1 MVISTKYVGIID
13 PHQRLDCIPEGRAG
27 KKLKLKKEFLKYD
40 GHRSCLEGVFDLTAE
55 TRKYKATLFRFPL
68 RLRDSGS
75 DIIDKCYTPT
85 MVRDNLF
92 SSLKTEAPILLL
104 FLKNVKTLSLHEW
117 NDASTSHKCIYRL
130 SIERSDH
137 KAKCTELAEAYTK
150 SSSDATA
157 VLTSA
162 TTRTC
167 DEGTKNEYHEGTKN
181 EYHWLIINS
190 IGSDVEELR
199 ERADNMKVL
208 PWVGIAAQ
216 VPMKFELTEQKVK
229 LQNIETAASIL
240 SQLLTSHS
248 CEAAGLVDGCTSGQ
262 AFCFLPLPGSIALP
276 VNIHGYF
283 AVADSRRS
291 IKWPSH
297 DEKGEEAKW
306 NKILLE
312 KLIAPVYALLLMC
325 RSSLIWYHGT
335 SIDKCIH
342 DAYAAWPVYAEVK
355 NQKIWSEILEPV
367 LTRIIDLPILWTEAC
382 NGTWVKLKDAY
393 FLNPNEK
400 CSEVVVDMLV
410 ESGYNVV
417 RLPPKIRET
426 IFKNKTMETIV
437 TERYITVGLVQM
449 ALKRMRQELLP
460 RDHVEVY
467 TVLEYVLSHLPY
479 DGILTGIELLPLND
493 PDKLE
498 LCHFTTY
505 KNDDTAIFVFPE
517 SYREA
522 LKFLP
527 GISSVVV
534 DTKIP
539 HTLQEKM
546 EEIASRK
553 QLQLRLATPDIICG
567 QLIKK
572 SMARW
577 CSFKGGPCIWQ
588 PGQFKQPPIEW
599 IEHVWSWLQ
608 SHSKLLDKV
617 SSIPIVPGEILKSAA
632 QRVSLFS
639 LDTKPGLCYLPEKLP
654 NECPREAMLKI
665 LKALGLVHIEMSAC
679 VAQCHGIEQYIK
691 CCNAQL
697 VIQCIMK
704 LDKSITLTSVE
715 KDALRYFIACEIHS
729 RTFSKEEL
737 ICIKSLSIFRAGVGG
752 SITEYVSLNSADY
765 VLPPLGIKFDKD
777 IQYPPYILVDEADQ
791 VNDLLMALGVERVNT
806 VSTFCERNVLPH
818 AMSSAHLNQSN
829 SDRLVMWVL
838 QCPLTEYKFL
848 GVSNIIQPCVKSA
861 ERRKPIDLYDPSDDV
876 FSTLFDP
883 KRDNVFPTE
892 RYESVLPFLRLA
904 GMKTWNSLKTE
915 QDLMLQFLVDRA
927 KSVSNLNE
935 RDGLT
940 RSKKLFSL
948 LTIQHLESTQFS
960 SIDFLFPQTTAPSH
974 YPSLLKWHGREMPR
988 PTCPQNICC
997 RSSDAY
1003 LVGSVLPILSSEY
1016 ELGGRYRGFHTILTP
1031 DVISQLEHIVNSCV
1045 PPTVVA
1051 DNDAN
1056 PIHTVVMEIYKFLS
1070 SRIEEE
1076 ITLPKKW
1083 IWWKSKKMF
1092 LGPDDFVYEVP
1103 KEIGTLEPFIYALS
1117 SNIELCTAV
1126 YSLLP
1131 KEMQE
1136 KNRLD
1141 TKEAIGVL
1149 HKMNVPNEK
1158 RLSQEEISMAV
1169 RILEWLKSKGHHT
1182 HDDLLVPTN
1191 ASTLVSASQCTFDD
1205 RNWIKKESHELQKY
1219 TFVHEK
1225 VPPALAKYFSV
1236 TPLSLKI
1243 APSEKLKLM
1252 YTKAGQHEP
1261 VTRRIRRIVEDY
1273 ATTGDIFKELLQNA
1287 DDAKATEVK
1296 FLIDWREH
1304 PASSLL
1310 DDELKVWQGPALVAY
1325 NNSVFSDQDFDHIC
1339 ELAAE
1344 TKMKDPL
1351 KTGRFGVGFC
1361 ATYHMTDLPSFI
1373 SRNLFTM
1380 FDPHTNYLG
1389 ERVSA
1394 SEPGMRIDLVKN
1406 QENLRVYADQF
1417 KPYDGVF
1424 DCNVFNLRSAGF
1436 QGTLFRFPFR
1446 CQETANKSSI
1456 SKEVLDEK
1464 TVNKLLKQCFNEQ
1477 ASHLLL
1483 FLKHVRR
1490 ISVSVLE
1497 KGAKSPSEMVTVIKV
1512 EKTCKCQYGKDLK
1525 CARIGLIKNQ
1535 EATENPCTC
1544 HCEITTQSF
1553 PPFVPSL
1560 TTCISKSIISS
1571 TMIEMAE
1578 PLPNTG
1584 SGKEHG
1590 LVPFAEV
1597 AIQVEETQSGILSPK
1612 PLNGGAFC
1620 FLPLPIQTGLPF
1632 HVNGF
1637 FDVSRDRSSL
1647 KATDDGRAGK
1657 RWNQYLCEGV
1667 LTQAF
1672 IHSLSILTR
1681 KSPMTHSSLSKEDKK
1696 DYLKTY
1702 YSMFRLVDGKGLV
1715 GETLPSFVKKTLPEI
1730 IKYGLIWSDVRA
1742 GEWVFPRDVIL
1753 IQLEN
1758 SAMTMRDTTIQVL
1771 LELQYKVCVVPYH
1784 VVQLLQNCTS
1794 GVKDKVKHIYS
1805 YHSFCT
1811 DILMLN
1817 LNKICPELRKKHF
1830 VFLLETIDRFDW
1842 IRKMIKDQPCIP
1854 VQCSSQ
1860 LKLPKNLLDNGDVL
1874 LRKLYEPEDERFP
1887 EEFLQKDSIMR
1898 NLRQLGMTVELSLQ
1912 DIVERAD
1919 RVRKLIQD
1927 QEKAYQQS
1935 WAILEY
1941 VQEYYLPKRLYRA
1954 PKTKLNP
1961 ELLCNAMK
1969 AIEFL
1974 PIAEKPVSLQIPWCT
1989 SDAKL
1994 ISPQRIFTEDC
2005 KNLVFSQNVIV
2016 KLPEDFTLQPQV
2028 LSLIGALEKP
2038 PLPLVVSHLLC
2049 LSRSTQH
2056 TASEE
2061 TRKYITEVTQDIY
2074 KYLRKNLLAQT
2085 TNESE
2090 RDNVKEQ
2097 LKGGKYI
2104 WQDDHLLNVNQ
2115 VVMHWNTGCHP
2126 YLCELSSKNK
2136 EYQDLFSLLGVED
2149 EPTIDVLASILRT
2162 IAKENPS
2169 GNQLSE
2175 RVIEFIEAIVQKL
2188 DLKISESHDRE
2199 VPKDVFLPDES
2210 KIMRPVKHLACDKF
2224 SKDLVQSMEI
2234 FKSQFEDGECHFVH
2248 NTITR
2253 ERAITLGV
2261 RPLLETLT
2269 RSMEAETFLEGT
2281 DFGQHEDLCDRL
2293 TSILRKY
2300 PPDCSILNEFIQNA
2314 DDAQA
2319 SEIVFV
2325 LDHRQ
2330 FPQDKL
2336 ISQTENWK
2344 ALQIVP
2350 ALCIMNN
2357 RKFTEKDIKG
2367 ISQLGRGAKGDSSD
2381 MIGRFGIGFNVAYHV
2396 TDCPS
2401 FLSFN
2406 EKGQPETLCVF
2417 DPTCSFV
2424 PRATKRD
2431 PGRRWNLTNEVV
2443 KDLPDQFKP
2452 YLLNDLTT
2460 LSQHAPNCLN
2470 NVSEQGHVVFRLPLL
2485 GDACGLQQKKK
2496 MGCSVSTAHSVCR
2509 LLEDM
2514 KTFSSDTLLFL
2525 NHVRKMSAFEISED
2539 GKCILHFS
2547 TEHSMLPEDES
2558 KCKVFSDNMKK
2569 KLYTENISRTRISH
2583 VEPEITKKVKREWVV
2598 CKRYSTKGMKPELL
2612 KAASECKLR
2621 PLGGVAAPL
2630 QRSRQNDNF
2639 VFCFLPM
2646 PLKSN
2651 LPVHINGHFLVDD
2664 SRKHFEKTPHLGLGD
2679 WNESLA
2685 SSVVAHCY
2693 VELIVHAQKMT
2704 EKGETTPEWFY
2715 SLFPHLSSEGEV
2727 GNLKLAQAVY
2737 KILLERNPNILL
2749 QIKPGPSNTT
2759 EWFRLKDREMG
2770 FFFVEYIS
2778 DVTKQQVTP
2787 QPELKAALIA
2797 LGMPIVSV
2805 IESHLIYQC
2814 LSEIDKDYSMKAR
2827 VDPTKV
2833 ISHLKR
2839 VGSSKHFHEV
2849 MKNMKTLCQLLE
2861 FFIICMTEV
2870 EVVKAIEAIP
2880 LLLCCDGRLHVWK
2893 KGTIFKSQY
2902 AHLLPKCDDS
2912 FVDKKLEECF
2922 VGRKLSDNKYNAIVP
2937 LPLSFVKQHSPLEDV
2952 AGAVEVDK
2960 MSPGSLDHVKHL
2972 WKYLSAPSMLKQTV
2986 INADIIR
2993 NYFFAKPIIP
3003 TRCRNLY
3010 PARLLNA
3017 VLCGNGD
3024 EHIQSALRK
3033 LGYPTL
3039 SFKVLN
3045 IDPPPI
3051 SLGNKCSSGDDITN
3065 CFEIM
3070 TPPTYDT
3077 RLNAEE
3083 VRAFIENLRKV
3094 LLLKPNVLSMLRKL
3108 RIFKTIDGTFAAV
3121 DGKCKVFVMPREMPR
3136 SGVSD
3141 LQKETGCVIL
3151 AVNDKFTEGFY
3162 RKVVP
3167 DFGAAQV
3174 TVPQLYTEFIVPNMP
3189 KVEFDHLQ
3197 EHLQFIYDKKHY
3209 KSDAL
3214 LSKLKETKFVK
3225 IKEELFLVS
3234 ELCDPTSTFFQQFC
3248 SDTLLPEQWK
3258 ACLPFFKELGL
3269 RQEVGCEEWLQ
3280 HAQQFIDK
3288 DEMSPALAKELLCKT
3303 EALLKALFE
3312 IIKIHEQKTPQELDE
3327 NFINFLEKVSEMLFV
3342 CNSCVPQLKHL
3353 VTTMFKA
3360 IGHQNSNEN
3369 PLFCFKDSVYTND
3382 SDLTALCRNV
3392 LPKSCNAMSKSA
3404 SVRKA
3409 LRIESPVKTSTIVE
3423 NLQLLSEEYSCIQP
3437 RLDVDDV
3444 NALRKILYAHYHA
3457 LDKAKDSTGLESLK
3471 DTLCIAVTGSLKRLV
3486 LIKPS
3491 QLIMSIPSEL
3501 HLEPFCYEVPDDLKS
3516 LSHLLRVLCVPREL
3530 SGVKCAEILNEIHK
3544 QLEESESKLSEDDA
3558 FKEIAL
3564 CAYAQLVCIQRKRP
3578 EQLPVELHLPGE
3590 DDNLYSNKCLFYNN
3604 ANWFAKRLPKDED
3617 NVIHFL
3623 KMPDSNEDNVPPVS
3637 LGVQLLTDIV
3647 HEELHHDMLSRNFA
3661 CTDEE
3666 LHANNPHKQ
3675 RCQYVKDLLDTLQSP
3690 DLRKGLLR
3698 VYFAEHDQPP
3708 PERFVE
3714 AVEELQ
3720 CVHIKC
3726 VNAHHVITQL
3736 VKNGQRIPK
3745 TEHRKFCHVTM
3756 KKDEVPLICIA
3767 PHRDFDKAKLLQ
3779 NLSAGIKGL
3788 LQNQIKNEVHI
3799 VEMFDCHPSE
3809 IQDTLDEQQ
3818 VCSYD
3823 PEVDIKETKYRAVGD
3838 VIPLK
3843 SITPKDCLIITN
3855 YEVGEKVIYQQPS
3868 GVFILGEVM
3877 HICDEAQVS
3886 DGDLHIYS
3894 SSCAVWRKTVTVKVK
3909 PQSSKE
3915 EEEEEKKEVEKEE
3928 GEREGGE
3935 EEEEKQEEEKE
3946 AEGEKKEAIEDEE
3959 EEEGEKEKEAEE
3971 EQKEEEEEGNK
3982 EQEGG
3987 TEEKAENLSDDKVV
4001 VSPLCL
4007 YKILTP
4013 PQKIFLFK
4021 NKTSALATAAPVCL
4035 PELPSTQDELY
4046 QWLED
4051 IYTSKSFSELYG
4063 AVVSMVFLR
4072 LIKHMHYVLVVKNSK
4087 NPRLFNS
4094 AVIYLQDLQSST
4106 ETCRSD
4112 TQFIKQYDMLAD
4124 KMSNLSLTRD
4134 RESEPE
4140 DDHSENV
4147 DAAVAHFDK
4156 SQWMSRRGESTYGY
4170 TPFSNSNQ
4178 SSTQSTPSQPS
4189 QTVHVHQAQGPKYR
4203 PRFQPTQRR
4212 RYRPMTRGRFQPQP
4226 VQPQQPHLPPV
4237 SMKDA
4242 KMWLEEAKC
4251 DYKAAEFLMGMQLTP
4266 RIVQQPSQCGSSDDA
4281 EERKSDS
4288 ETVKK
4293 KVGTKSNVAEDGES
4307 AALSEDNDETSSKRE
4322 NEDKAESTSDD
4333 EVKLK
4338 ESHYRDSG
4346 ESEENLQYP
4355 AQICFLCHE
4364 AVEKSIKGVMY
4375 AYCGL
4380 KPDLVNCRNLVTLCD
4395 DLKSSP
4401 HCPCNL
4407 VERIQQCVMQVNEHE
4422 NKSRYPNF
4430 QIPPCAPA
4438 ASYTMLNARE
4448 AMSATRDLL
4457 TDLLTDTE
4465 VASLLGNLG
4474 DLPKPKFTSS
4484 LKSMAGTHEGIVI

>member
-1 MVISTKYVGIID
+1 M
-13 PHQRLDCIPEGRAG
+13 
-27 KKLKLKKEFLKYD
+27 
-40 GHRSCLEGVFDLTAE
+40 
-55 TRKYKATLFRFPL
+55 
-68 RLRDSGS
+68 
-75 DIIDKCYTPT
+75 
-85 MVRDNLF
+85 
-92 SSLKTEAPILLL
+92 
-104 FLKNVKTLSLHEW
+104 
-117 NDASTSHKCIYRL
+117 
-130 SIERSDH
+130 
-137 KAKCTELAEAYTK
+137 
-150 SSSDATA
+150 
-157 VLTSA
+157 
-162 TTRTC
+162 
-167 DEGTKNEYHEGTKN
+167 
-181 EYHWLIINS
+181 
-190 IGSDVEELR
+190 
-199 ERADNMKVL
+199 
-208 PWVGIAAQ
+208 
-216 VPMKFELTEQKVK
+216 
-229 LQNIETAASIL
+229 
-240 SQLLTSHS
+240 
-248 CEAAGLVDGCTSGQ
+248 
-262 AFCFLPLPGSIALP
+262 
-276 VNIHGYF
+276 
-283 AVADSRRS
+283 
-291 IKWPSH
+291 
-297 DEKGEEAKW
+297 
-306 NKILLE
+306 
-312 KLIAPVYALLLMC
+312 
-325 RSSLIWYHGT
+325 
-335 SIDKCIH
+335 
-342 DAYAAWPVYAEVK
+342 
-355 NQKIWSEILEPV
+355 
-367 LTRIIDLPILWTEAC
+367 
-382 NGTWVKLKDAY
+382 
-393 FLNPNEK
+393 
-400 CSEVVVDMLV
+400 
-410 ESGYNVV
+410 
-417 RLPPKIRET
+417 
-426 IFKNKTMETIV
+426 
-437 TERYITVGLVQM
+437 
-449 ALKRMRQELLP
+449 
-460 RDHVEVY
+460 
-467 TVLEYVLSHLPY
+467 
-479 DGILTGIELLPLND
+479 
-493 PDKLE
+493 
-498 LCHFTTY
+498 
-505 KNDDTAIFVFPE
+505 
-517 SYREA
+517 
-522 LKFLP
+522 
-527 GISSVVV
+527 
-534 DTKIP
+534 
-539 HTLQEKM
+539 
-546 EEIASRK
+546 
-553 QLQLRLATPDIICG
+553 
-567 QLIKK
+567 
-572 SMARW
+572 
-577 CSFKGGPCIWQ
+577 
-588 PGQFKQPPIEW
+588 
-599 IEHVWSWLQ
+599 
-608 SHSKLLDKV
+608 
-617 SSIPIVPGEILKSAA
+617 
-632 QRVSLFS
+632 
-639 LDTKPGLCYLPEKLP
+639 
-654 NECPREAMLKI
+654 
-665 LKALGLVHIEMSAC
+665 
-679 VAQCHGIEQYIK
+679 
-691 CCNAQL
+691 
-697 VIQCIMK
+697 
-704 LDKSITLTSVE
+704 
-715 KDALRYFIACEIHS
+715 
-729 RTFSKEEL
+729 
-737 ICIKSLSIFRAGVGG
+737 
-752 SITEYVSLNSADY
+752 
-765 VLPPLGIKFDKD
+765 
-777 IQYPPYILVDEADQ
+777 
-791 VNDLLMALGVERVNT
+791 
-806 VSTFCERNVLPH
+806 
-818 AMSSAHLNQSN
+818 
-829 SDRLVMWVL
+829 
-838 QCPLTEYKFL
+838 
-848 GVSNIIQPCVKSA
+848 
-861 ERRKPIDLYDPSDDV
+861 
-876 FSTLFDP
+876 
-883 KRDNVFPTE
+883 
-892 RYESVLPFLRLA
+892 
-904 GMKTWNSLKTE
+904 
-915 QDLMLQFLVDRA
+915 
-927 KSVSNLNE
+927 
-935 RDGLT
+935 
-940 RSKKLFSL
+940 
-948 LTIQHLESTQFS
+948 
-960 SIDFLFPQTTAPSH
+960 
-974 YPSLLKWHGREMPR
+974 
-988 PTCPQNICC
+988 
-997 RSSDAY
+997 
-1003 LVGSVLPILSSEY
+1003 
-1016 ELGGRYRGFHTILTP
+1016 
-1031 DVISQLEHIVNSCV
+1031 
-1045 PPTVVA
+1045 
-1051 DNDAN
+1051 
-1056 PIHTVVMEIYKFLS
+1056 
-1070 SRIEEE
+1070 
-1076 ITLPKKW
+1076 
-1083 IWWKSKKMF
+1083 
-1092 LGPDDFVYEVP
+1092 
-1103 KEIGTLEPFIYALS
+1103 
-1117 SNIELCTAV
+1117 
-1126 YSLLP
+1126 
-1131 KEMQE
+1131 
-1136 KNRLD
+1136 
-1141 TKEAIGVL
+1141 
-1149 HKMNVPNEK
+1149 
-1158 RLSQEEISMAV
+1158 
-1169 RILEWLKSKGHHT
+1169 
-1182 HDDLLVPTN
+1182 
-1191 ASTLVSASQCTFDD
+1191 
-1205 RNWIKKESHELQKY
+1205 
-1219 TFVHEK
+1219 
-1225 VPPALAKYFSV
+1225 
-1236 TPLSLKI
+1236 
-1243 APSEKLKLM
+1243 
-1252 YTKAGQHEP
+1252 
-1261 VTRRIRRIVEDY
+1261 
-1273 ATTGDIFKELLQNA
+1273 
-1287 DDAKATEVK
+1287 
-1296 FLIDWREH
+1296 
-1304 PASSLL
+1304 
-1310 DDELKVWQGPALVAY
+1310 
-1325 NNSVFSDQDFDHIC
+1325 FSDQDFEHIC

-1373 SRNLFTM
+1373 SRHLFTM

-1394 SEPGMRIDLVKN
+1394 GEPGMRIDLVKN

-1424 DCNVFNLRSAGF
+1424 DCNVFNLHSAGF

-1446 CQETANKSSI
+1446 CQETANKSGI
-1456 SKEVLDEK
+1456 SKEVHDEER
-1464 TVNKLLKQCFNEQ
+1464 VNRLLKQCFNEQ
-1477 ASHLLL
+1477 ASDLLL

-1512 EKTCKCQYGKDLK
+1512 EKTCKCQYGK
-1525 CARIGLIKNQ
+1525 CTRIGLIKNQ

-1544 HCEITTQSF
+1544 HCEIKTQSF

-1560 TTCISKSIISS
+1560 TISKSIISS
-1571 TMIEMAE
+1571 AIQAQIKTEV
-1578 PLPNTG
+1578 PLC

-1597 AIQVEETQSGILSPK
+1597 AIQVEETQSGTLSPK
-1612 PLNGGAFC
+1612 PLNGCAFC

-1667 LTQAF
+1667 LIQAF
-1672 IHSLSILTR
+1672 IHSLSIITR
-1681 KSPMTHSSLSKEDKK
+1681 KSPMTHRSLSEEDKE

-1702 YSMFRLVDGKGLV
+1702 YSMFHLVDGKGLV

-1730 IKYGLIWSDVRA
+1730 KYGLIWSDVRA
-1742 GEWVFPRDVIL
+1742 GEWVFPRDAIL
-1753 IQLEN
+1753 IQLEY
-1758 SAMTMRDTTIQVL
+1758 SATRMRDATIQVL

-1794 GVKDKVKHIYS
+1794 GAKDKVKHIYS

-1817 LNKICPELRKKHF
+1817 LNKICPELRKKHM
-1830 VFLLETIDRFDW
+1830 VFLLEKIDRFDW

-1860 LKLPKNLLDNGDVL
+1860 LKLPKNLFDNTNEL
-1874 LRKLYEPEDERFP
+1874 LRKLYEPEDKRFP
-1887 EEFLQKDSIMR
+1887 EEFLQTKPIMH
-1898 NLRQLGMTVELSLQ
+1898 NLCQLGMTVELSLQ
-1912 DIVERAD
+1912 DIVERAH
-1919 RVRKLIQD
+1919 RVIKLIQD

-1941 VQEYYLPKRLYRA
+1941 IQEHYLPKRSYRA

-1961 ELLCNAMK
+1961 ELCDALK
-1969 AIEFL
+1969 VIKFL
-1974 PIAEKPVSLQIPWCT
+1974 PIAEKPDSLQIPWCT
-1989 SDAKL
+1989 SVAKL
-1994 ISPQRIFTEDC
+1994 ISPQGVFTEDC
-2005 KNLVFSQNVIV
+2005 KNLVFSQKVIV
-2016 KLPEDFTLQPQV
+2016 KLPEDYTLQPQV
-2028 LSLIGALEKP
+2028 LSLIGALKKP
-2038 PLPLVVSHLLC
+2038 PFHLVVSHLLC

-2074 KYLRKNLLAQT
+2074 KYLQQNLLAQT

-2090 RDNVKEQ
+2090 RDNAKEQ
-2097 LKGGKYI
+2097 LKGGKCI
-2104 WQDDHLLNVNQ
+2104 WQDGHFLNVNQ

-2136 EYQDLFSLLGVED
+2136 EYRDLFSVVFGVKD
-2149 EPTIDVLASILRT
+2149 EPTVDVLANILRT
-2162 IAKENPS
+2162 IAEENPS
-2169 GNQLSE
+2169 ENQLSE
-2175 RVIEFIEAIVQKL
+2175 SVIVFIEAIVQKL
-2188 DLKISESHDRE
+2188 DLKISQSHDRE

-2269 RSMEAETFLEGT
+2269 RSIEAETFLEGT

-2300 PPDCSILNEFIQNA
+2300 PADCSILNEFIQNA

-2330 FPQDKL
+2330 FPHDKL

-2344 ALQIVP
+2344 ALQRVP

-2381 MIGRFGIGFNVAYHV
+2381 MIGRFGIGFNVAYHI

-2460 LSQHAPNCLN
+2460 LSQHAPNCLK

-2485 GDACGLQQKKK
+2485 GDACGLKQEKK
-2496 MGCSVSTAHSVCR
+2496 MGCIVSTAHSVCR

-2514 KTFSSDTLLFL
+2514 KKFSSDTLLFL
-2525 NHVRKMSAFEISED
+2525 NHVRKMSAFEISKD

-2569 KLYTENISRTRISH
+2569 KLYTENISRTQISH
-2583 VEPEITKKVKREWVV
+2583 VETKKVIREWVV
-2598 CKRYSTKGMKPELL
+2598 CRRYSTKGMKPELL
-2612 KAASECKLR
+2612 KAASDCKLR

-2630 QRSRQNDNF
+2630 QRSHQNDNF

-2646 PLKSN
+2646 PLTSN
-2651 LPVHINGHFLVDD
+2651 LPMHINGHFLVDD

-2685 SSVVAHCY
+2685 SNIVAHCY
-2693 VELIVHAQKMT
+2693 VELIIHAQKMT
-2704 EKGETTPEWFY
+2704 ERGENTPEWFY

-2759 EWFRLKDREMG
+2759 KWFHLKDREMG

-2778 DVTKQQVTP
+2778 DVTKKQVTL
-2787 QPELKAALIA
+2787 QPELKAALIS
-2797 LGMPIVSV
+2797 LGMPIVSAT
-2805 IESHLIYQC
+2805 ESHLIYRC
-2814 LSEIDKDYSMKAR
+2814 LSEIDKDYSIKAR
-2827 VDPTKV
+2827 VDPPKV

-2839 VGSSKHFHEV
+2839 VCSSKHFHEV
-2849 MKNMKTLCQLLE
+2849 MKNMKILCQLLE

-2880 LLLCCDGRLHVWK
+2880 LLLCCDGHLHVWK
-2893 KGTIFKSQY
+2893 RGTIFKSQY

-2937 LPLSFVKQHSPLEDV
+2937 LPLSFVRQHTPLEDV
-2952 AGAVEVDK
+2952 AGAVEIDK
-2960 MSPGSLDHVKHL
+2960 MSPGILDHVKHL
-2972 WKYLSAPSMLKQTV
+2972 WKYLFETSARNL
-2986 INADIIR
+2986 INDIR
-2993 NYFFAKPIIP
+2993 DNFRAKPIIP
-3003 TRCRNLY
+3003 TRCRHLY
-3010 PARLLNA
+3010 PAKLLNA

-3024 EHIQSALRK
+3024 EHIQSTLRK

-3039 SFKVLN
+3039 SFKVLD
-3045 IDPPPI
+3045 IGPPPI
-3051 SLGNKCSSGDDITN
+3051 NLGNKCLSGDDITN

-3094 LLLKPNVLSMLRKL
+3094 QILKPNVLNMLRKL

-3121 DGKCKVFVMPREMPR
+3121 DGKSKVFVMPHEMPT

-3167 DFGAAQV
+3167 DFGATKV
-3174 TVPQLYTEFIVPNMP
+3174 TVPQLYTKFIVPNMP
-3189 KVEFDHLQ
+3189 KLEFDHLQ
-3197 EHLQFIYDKKHY
+3197 EHLEFIYDKKCY
-3209 KSDAL
+3209 ESDDL
-3214 LSKLKETKFVK
+3214 LSKLKETKFVR

-3234 ELCDPTSTFFQQFC
+3234 ELCDPTSTFFQQFR
-3248 SDTLLPEQWK
+3248 SATLLPEQWK
-3258 ACLPFFKELGL
+3258 ACLPLFKKLGL

-3288 DEMSPALAKELLCKT
+3288 DEMSPAPAKELLCKT

-3327 NFINFLEKVSEMLFV
+3327 NFINFLEKVSEIPFV
-3342 CNSCVPQLKHL
+3342 CNFCVPRLKHL

-3360 IGHQNSNEN
+3360 TRHQH
-3369 PLFCFKDSVYTND
+3369 PLFCFKDSVYINE
-3382 SDLTALCRNV
+3382 SDLIALCRNV
-3392 LPKSCNAMSKSA
+3392 LPESCNAMSKSA

-3409 LRIESPVKTSTIVE
+3409 LCIESPVKTSTIVE
-3423 NLQLLSEEYSCIQP
+3423 NLGLLSEEYSCIQP
-3437 RLDVDDV
+3437 HLDVDDV
-3444 NALRKILYAHYHA
+3444 NTLRKILNAHYHA

-3471 DTLCIAVTGSLKRLV
+3471 DTLCIAVTPAGSLKRLV

-3530 SGVKCAEILNEIHK
+3530 SAVKCAEILNEIHK

-3564 CAYAQLVCIQRKRP
+3564 CAYAQLVCIQRKHP
-3578 EQLPVELHLPGE
+3578 EQLSDELHLPGE
-3590 DDNLYSNKCLFYNN
+3590 DDNLYSSKCLFYNN

-3623 KMPDSNEDNVPPVS
+3623 KMPDSNEDNVPPIS

-3647 HEELHHDMLSRNFA
+3647 HEELHHDMLSREFA

-3666 LHANNPHKQ
+3666 SHAKHPHRQ

-3698 VYFAEHDQPP
+3698 VYFAEHGQPP
-3708 PERFVE
+3708 PECFVE
-3714 AVEELQ
+3714 AVDELQ

-3726 VNAHHVITQL
+3726 VKARHVITEL
-3736 VKNGQRIPK
+3736 VKNGQRIPN

-3767 PHRDFDKAKLLQ
+3767 PHRDFDKSKLLQ
-3779 NLSAGIKGL
+3779 NLSAGIKRL

-3855 YEVGEKVIYQQPS
+3855 YEVGEKVIYQKPS
-3868 GVFILGEVM
+3868 GVFVLGEVM
-3877 HICDEAQVS
+3877 HVCDEAQVS
-3886 DGDLHIYS
+3886 DGGLQINM
-3894 SSCAVWRKTVTVKVK
+3894 SCAVWRKTVTVKVK

-3915 EEEEEKKEVEKEE
+3915 EEEEEKKEVEEEGGEKEE

-3946 AEGEKKEAIEDEE
+3946 AEGEKKEAIKDKEEEDEE
-3959 EEEGEKEKEAEE
+3959 EENEAEE
-3971 EQKEEEEEGNK
+3971 EQKEEEEDGNK

-3987 TEEKAENLSDDKVV
+3987 TEEKVENLSGDKVV

-4063 AVVSMVFLR
+4063 AVVSMIFLR
-4072 LIKHMHYVLVVKNSK
+4072 LIKHMHYVLVVVENSK
-4087 NPRLFNS
+4087 NPHLFNS

-4106 ETCRSD
+4106 ETCISD

-4134 RESEPE
+4134 IESDPE
-4140 DDHSENV
+4140 YNHSESV
-4147 DAAVAHFDK
+4147 DAAVARFDK

-4178 SSTQSTPSQPS
+4178 SSTQSTSSQPS
-4189 QTVHVHQAQGPKYR
+4189 QSVHVHQAPGSNYR

-4212 RYRPMTRGRFQPQP
+4212 RYRPMTTGRFQPQP
-4226 VQPQQPHLPPV
+4226 VHPQQPRPPPV

-4251 DYKAAEFLMGMQLTP
+4251 DYKAAEFLIGALQLTP
-4266 RIVQQPSQCGSSDDA
+4266 RIVQQPSQCGSSSSDDA

-4288 ETVKK
+4288 ETVKN
-4293 KVGTKSNVAEDGES
+4293 KVGTESNAAEDGES
-4307 AALSEDNDETSSKRE
+4307 ATLSEDNDETISKRE
-4322 NEDKAESTSDD
+4322 NEDKAESSDD

-4346 ESEENLQYP
+4346 ESAFTQENLQYP

-4364 AVEKSIKGVMY
+4364 AAEKSIKGVMY

-4380 KPDLVNCRNLVTLCD
+4380 KPDLVNCRNLVTLYD

-4401 HCPCNL
+4401 HCPRNL

-4438 ASYTMLNARE
+4438 ATYTMLNARE

-4457 TDLLTDTE
+4457 EYLLTDTK

-4484 LKSMAGTHEGIVI
+4484 LKSMGGTDKGIVI